1 MNRVLIVAAHPDD
14 EILGCGG
21 TVARLVHEGFSA
33 YSLILGEGVT
43 SRDRKRQRQCRQQDI
58 NNLREEV
65 KKANQQIGVE
75 ETFMFDFPDNRFDTV
90 PLLEIAKTIEEVKA
104 KIWPEIIYTHHK
116 NDLNIDH
123 QITYRAVL
131 TATRPL
137 VDEVVKQIYSFY
149 VPSSTEW
156 NFPQTFSPDVYVDIR
171 STLRDKLKAMEL
183 YQSELREFP
192 HPRSLKGIKLSASYW
207 GLISGLR
214 YAEPFKLV
222 RMIQR

>member
-1 MNRVLIVAAHPDD
+1 M
-14 EILGCGG
+14 
-21 TVARLVHEGFSA
+21 
-33 YSLILGEGVT
+33 
-43 SRDRKRQRQCRQQDI
+43 
-58 NNLREEV
+58 
-65 KKANQQIGVE
+65 
-75 ETFMFDFPDNRFDTV
+75 
-90 PLLEIAKTIEEVKA
+90 LEIAKTIEEVKA

-137 VDEVVKQIYSFY
+137 VDEVVKQIYSFF

-183 YQSELREFP
+183 YQSELENFLT
-192 HPRSLKGIKLSASYW
+192 HDL
-207 GLISGLR
+207 
-214 YAEPFKLV
+214 
-222 RMIQR
+222 